1 MIEIYVGATYSPSTN
16 MGGWGVVL
24 VEEGEPPKKDKGP
37 EHNTTHNQM
46 ILKAA
51 IEGLSKTEQ
60 NCEVRLF
67 SNSEYLII
75 GMKDS
80 RQRRGNRE
88 LWEILDELVYH
99 RHVDSQRIP
108 RHKWLD
114 EARLLAKD
122 ATGG

>member
-24 VEEGEPPKKDKGP
+24 VEEGEREKKDKGC
-37 EHNTTHNQM
+37 EQNTTHNQM
-46 ILKAA
+46 ILRAA

-60 NCEVRLF
+60 DCEVRLF

-88 LWEILDELVYH
+88 LWEMLDELVYR
-99 RHVDSQRIP
+99 RHVDPQRIP
-108 RHKWLD
+108 KHKWLD
-114 EARLLAKD
+114 EAHLLAKD
-122 ATGG
+122 AVGG